1 MIVKLRIESSKEEIR
16 KFTDK
21 LSADNSLKVNSISE
35 IYPNS
40 RGISIYDRCF
50 VEVEFK
56 ENNQIKGGST
66 WPR

>member
-1 MIVKLRIESSKEEIR
+1 MIVKLRIESSKEEIK

-21 LSADNSLKVNSISE
+21 LSTDESLKINSISE

-56 ENNQIKGGST
+56 EKNQIKGGSI
-66 WPR
+66 WPK

>member
-16 KFTDK
+16 RFTEK
-21 LSADNSLKVNSISE
+21 LSSDESLVINSISE

-50 VEVEFK
+50 MEVEFK
-56 ENNQIKGGST
+56 DSNHKKGGT
-66 WPR
+66 PWAK

>member
-21 LSADNSLKVNSISE
+21 LRADETLKVNSISE
-35 IYPNS
+35 IYPNN

-50 VEVEFK
+50 AEVEFK
-56 ENNQIKGGST
+56 ENSQRKGET
-66 WPR
+66 LWQQ